1 MFLGL
6 GVAKFSVWCGVEEP
20 GPGEWHFP
28 TRVSSLWPCVWTS
41 RVFLQ
46 EQIQNVFKRVS
57 SYRAALWWCQTDA
70 LFVSITS
77 FYFAL
82 QFLFHYSKAHNSVG
96 SVEREVWVSHVTV
109 FWCLIKLGS
118 LTTNNHHFWPLLY
131 MNMLF
136 SPCLQSHSVHPLMRL
151 SPKLSLRRKKQV
163 WRQFSLGCCYCLWD
177 ARLKAGDQPRILIM
191 KTLFNMIITS
201 AWKYLPVSF
210 WVTCVFLLEK
220 LKNVCGT
227 PGRNIRGAWKQ
238 NHSLKT
244 EVKSAFLT
252 SKFA

>member
-6 GVAKFSVWCGVEEP
+6 GVAKFSVWCAVEEP

-96 SVEREVWVSHVTV
+96 SVEREVWVSPVTV
-109 FWCLIKLGS
+109 FWRLIKLEGS

-177 ARLKAGDQPRILIM
+177 AWLKVLGWRSTSHCDHENTGRYFHAEV
-191 KTLFNMIITS
+191 MIILNS
-201 AWKYLPVSF
+201 
-210 WVTCVFLLEK
+210 VFLSNVCLSLREAEERLRHSWK
-220 LKNVCGT
+220 KHSRCVKTKPQLKN
-227 PGRNIRGAWKQ
+227 W
-238 NHSLKT
+238 
-244 EVKSAFLT
+244 
-252 SKFA
+252 SKISILDQ